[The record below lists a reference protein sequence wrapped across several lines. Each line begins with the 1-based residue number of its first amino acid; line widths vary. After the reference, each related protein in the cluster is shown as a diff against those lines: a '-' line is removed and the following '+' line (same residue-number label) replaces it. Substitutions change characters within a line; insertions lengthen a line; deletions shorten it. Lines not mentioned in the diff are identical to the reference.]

1 MDPLLLDDRPEGF
14 EDFNFD
20 HTSTFDTL
28 LHPCGEAD
36 QYSVSPTS
44 QAGAAFLSG
53 SDFSLNQDS
62 SSDDITPLAL
72 DHDFLAYL
80 DNRFNWPDDSP
91 NVAADT
97 ILPTLRVTNAS
108 PSSTCTMTE
117 PSGKHGSSSLR
128 SPSPSQC
135 DGGVDSSDSSKLAR
149 VKDSPSSSFGSV
161 LRLKRNMDRVK
172 ELEQSQ
178 PARFKSKE
186 GSKEIRKARGRVN
199 AQNARKRKKERLE
212 ELEKQVAE
220 LTERCESYKNDPSV
234 QSQTGSLRTEND
246 TLKSQL
252 TQMSNN
258 ALHFQ
263 SELSFANERNQTLES
278 VSFSLSHPGGEDSN
292 YLLYQESLKS
302 ERRLK
307 MSRYI
312 LGRLNTPTI
321 RDLHDK
327 SGRIYPEL
335 EEYVRE
341 RTREDL
347 SRDVLVRVRE
357 QQRSTK
363 EE

>member
-1 MDPLLLDDRPEGF
+1 MDPSLLGDLPDGF
-14 EDFNFD
+14 DGFNFN
-20 HTSTFDTL
+20 HTSALDTL
-28 LHPCGEAD
+28 LHLCGEAN

-62 SSDDITPLAL
+62 SSDDITLLAV

-117 PSGKHGSSSLR
+117 PSGKHGSSSIR

-149 VKDSPSSSFGSV
+149 VKHSPSSSFGSNM
-161 LRLKRNMDRVK
+161 RLKRNMDRVK

-178 PARFKSKE
+178 PTRFKSKE
-186 GSKEIRKARGRVN
+186 GAKEIRKARSRVN

-220 LTERCESYKNDPSV
+220 LTARCENYKNDPSV
-234 QSQTGSLRTEND
+234 QDETRSLRTEND
-246 TLKSQL
+246 TLKLQL

-258 ALHFQ
+258 ALHLH
-263 SELSFANERNQTLES
+263 SELSFANERNETLES
-278 VSFSLSHPGGEDSN
+278 LLVSLSHPGGENSS
-292 YLLYQESLKS
+292 YMLCQESLKS
-302 ERRLK
+302 ERRLE

-347 SRDVLVRVRE
+347 SRNVLVRVRE
-357 QQRSTK
+357 QQRSKK

>member
-1 MDPLLLDDRPEGF
+1 MDPSLLDDLPEGF
-14 EDFNFD
+14 DDFNFD
-20 HTSTFDTL
+20 HTSTLDTL
-28 LHPCGEAD
+28 LHPCGATD
-36 QYSVSPTS
+36 RYFVSPTS
-44 QAGAAFLSG
+44 QADAAFLSG
-53 SDFSLNQDS
+53 SDLALNRDS
-62 SSDDITPLAL
+62 SSDDISPLAF

-80 DNRFNWPDDSP
+80 DNHFNWPDDSY

-97 ILPTLRVTNAS
+97 ILPTLSVTNAS

-117 PSGKHGSSSLR
+117 PSGKYGNSSLQST
-128 SPSPSQC
+128 SPSKSN
-135 DGGVDSSDSSKLAR
+135 DGVDYSESSELAR
-149 VKDSPSSSFGSV
+149 VKCSLSSAQGSNR
-161 LRLKRNMDRVK
+161 RLERNMDRVK
-172 ELEQSQ
+172 ELEQTQ
-178 PARFKSKE
+178 PTRFKSQE
-186 GSKEIRKARGRVN
+186 GAKEIRKARGRVN
-199 AQNARKRKKERLE
+199 ARNARRRKKERLE

-234 QSQTGSLRTEND
+234 QSQTRSLRTEND
-246 TLKSQL
+246 TLKLQL

-258 ALHFQ
+258 ALHLQ

-278 VSFSLSHPGGEDSN
+278 VLSSLPYPRGENSS
-292 YLLYQESLKS
+292 YMLCQESLKS

-321 RDLHDK
+321 RDLHDQ

-347 SRDVLVRVRE
+347 SRDALVRLRE
-357 QQRSTK
+357 QQRSKK